1 MRESIK
7 EEEIDK
13 SELLKIIQ
21 KRIEAVIETTT
32 EKISKEDNEEMK
44 VYYKGKR
51 QGYRD
56 AKRIV
61 ELIVR
66 EWIHGGE

>member
-7 EEEIDK
+7 GEEIDK

-21 KRIEAVIETTT
+21 KRIEAAIETTT
-32 EKISKEDNEEMK
+32 EKISKEDSEEMK
-44 VYYKGKR
+44 AYYTGKR

-61 ELIVR
+61 ELVSEERIY
-66 EWIHGGE
+66 GGK